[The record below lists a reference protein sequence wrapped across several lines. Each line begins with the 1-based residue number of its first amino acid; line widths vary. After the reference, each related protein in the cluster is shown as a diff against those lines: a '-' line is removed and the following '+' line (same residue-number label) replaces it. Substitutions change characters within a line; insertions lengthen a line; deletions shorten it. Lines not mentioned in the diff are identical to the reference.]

1 MSIGSFFE
9 DISAFINNCL
19 HPGSF
24 MSLLPWILKAITCV
38 IFIAVTSGEKIL
50 KPRKIAP
57 AAVTFVLLL
66 LSAVFG
72 SYYNRVY
79 SWLAAVLGIAL
90 LYLCSR
96 LCGEKKRTR
105 AFSLSAI
112 AINAETL
119 ADSIYV
125 NSRFELEWYYLKPE
139 EAAPKILGSISLM
152 RALEYVVAAVLFAV
166 LFAAAFYLRK
176 KKISLDR
183 RAGTSVA
190 VSLLI
195 STVLINFF
203 ELILNY
209 NYTYIYVKSVS
220 LESSRRTVVFS
231 IISLLLILLLNVTIY
246 VLITI
251 INKRNM
257 IETENAV
264 MKQQYAGQS
273 AIIEEITRRH
283 GALSQMRHDLSSSLG
298 TVNELIKAGKY
309 DEASKYIEK
318 QTGRLTTEVRN
329 VDTNNEYVNSLIGYE
344 ISRAK
349 EAGVEVS
356 VRSVKEIDFP
366 DDLDLC
372 NLIGNMFDNAIRA
385 AAECGEEGT
394 VRLDVL
400 RDKEAYRISML
411 NSVKSPVM
419 ASNPD
424 LETTKDDKT
433 AHGFGT
439 KIIKEIAEKY
449 YGSTDFYD
457 TPDGK
462 FCCSV
467 LVYPQKPY

>member
-1 MSIGSFFE
+1 MSVENFFE
-9 DISAFINNCL
+9 KIAAYTSNFLIPRNFIT
-19 HPGSF
+19 
-24 MSLLPWILKAITCV
+24 LLPWILKVIACV
-38 IFIAVTSGEKIL
+38 IFIAATSGEKIL

-57 AAVTFVLLL
+57 IVVTPVLLL
-66 LSAVFG
+66 FSVLFG
-72 SYYNRVY
+72 FYYDRTY
-79 SWLAAVLGIAL
+79 SWLSAFLGIVL
-90 LYLCSR
+90 LYICSR
-96 LCGEKKRTR
+96 ICGEKRRTR
-105 AFSLSAI
+105 AFSLAAV
-112 AINAETL
+112 AINAETV
-119 ADSIYV
+119 ANSISV
-125 NSRFELEWYYLKPE
+125 NSRFELEWYFYKPE
-139 EAAPKILGSISLM
+139 EAAPKILGTISLM
-152 RALEYVVAAVLFAV
+152 RALEYVVAAVLIAV

-183 RAGTSVA
+183 RAGASVA

-231 IISLLLILLLNVTIY
+231 IISLFLILLLNVTVY

-251 INKRNM
+251 INKHNR

-298 TVNELIKAGKY
+298 TVNELIKGGKY

-318 QTGRLTTEVRN
+318 QTGRLSTEVRN

-356 VRSVKEIDFP
+356 VRSVREIDFP

-385 AAECGEEGT
+385 AAECGGAGT
-394 VRLDVL
+394 VRLDVM

-419 ASNPD
+419 ADNPN
-424 LETTKDDKT
+424 LETTKDDKS

-467 LVYPQKPY
+467 LVYPKKPY